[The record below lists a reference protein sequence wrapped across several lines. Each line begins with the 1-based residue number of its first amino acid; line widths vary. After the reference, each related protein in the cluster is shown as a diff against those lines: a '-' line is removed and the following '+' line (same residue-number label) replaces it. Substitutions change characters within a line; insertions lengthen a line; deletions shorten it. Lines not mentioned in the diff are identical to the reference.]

1 MSIRR
6 KTIYSIITLF
16 ILNTI
21 LLMTYY
27 HFFIVKNINKKQTE
41 VNQRYEQT
49 LQEIVPIL
57 ENSTL
62 DSIDVI
68 ADSIIERY
76 DAIINIKDSNGK
88 TIYTNDK
95 DTASEI
101 YKVTTLIEIED
112 SNYLV
117 TYYDDSDVTISS
129 FNIARDLII
138 FQVLLLILFGVGGIF
153 TANSKVL
160 SPLVKLQNDM
170 KNYKYGILPKYSKIK
185 TNLDEMQNTFVSVVE
200 DLEKEKNKQSR
211 IIASISHDIKTP
223 LTSIMG
229 YADRL
234 KNVELKEETKKE
246 YINKIYNKSLDMKE
260 LIEEFDDYLSCN
272 IKETLKMEKIMVKE
286 LLNELRNDYNL
297 DLNEKNIKL
306 IIKSNCDK
314 NSLLIDKIKIKRV
327 FSNIISNSIK
337 HSKNEKL
344 EITIYATKK
353 GNEILFTVSD
363 NGGGVKKEDINK
375 IFEPLYTTDPGRK
388 IPGLGLSIC
397 KQIIELHGGT
407 IEAKNNINKGLSISF
422 ALKRRLI

>member
-1 MSIRR
+1 MLLVVN
-6 KTIYSIITLF
+6 TL
-16 ILNTI
+16 

-27 HFFIVKNINKKQTE
+27 NFFLVKNINKKQTE
-41 VNQRYEQT
+41 VNEKYEKT
-49 LQEIVPIL
+49 LNEIVPIL
-57 ENSTL
+57 ENSSL
-62 DSIDVI
+62 NNIEAISDSIV
-68 ADSIIERY
+68 ERY
-76 DAIINIKDSNGK
+76 DAIINIKDSKGK
-88 TIYTNDK
+88 IIYTNDK
-95 DTASEI
+95 DTDSEI
-101 YKVTTLIEIED
+101 YKVTTLVTIED

-117 TYYDDSDVTISS
+117 TYYDDSDISLS
-129 FNIARDLII
+129 VFGIARDLII
-138 FQVLLLILFGVGGIF
+138 FQIILLILFAIGGIF

-170 KNYKYGILPKYSKIK
+170 KNYKYGILPKYSKIR

-200 DLEKEKNKQSR
+200 DLENEKSKQSR

-246 YINKIYNKSLDMKE
+246 YVNKIYNKSLVMKE

-272 IKETLKMEKIMVKE
+272 IKETLKMEKVNVKVLLDE
-286 LLNELRNDYNL
+286 LKQDYYDELK
-297 DLNEKNIKL
+297 EKGIKFV
-306 IIKSNCDK
+306 IKSNCDM
-314 NSLLIDKIKIKRV
+314 NSLLIDKTKVKRV

-337 HSKNEKL
+337 HSKSDKP
-344 EITIYATKK
+344 EITIYANKK

-363 NGGGVKKEDINK
+363 NGGGVNKNDLNK
-375 IFEPLYTTDPGRK
+375 IFEPLYTTDPARK

-407 IEAKNNINKGLSISF
+407 IEAKNNTNKGLSISF
-422 ALKRRLI
+422 TLKRRLI